1 MTNQVFKYRSYAKIN
16 LGLEIMGL
24 REDGYH
30 EILTIFQ
37 TVGLHDTLV
46 IRPSGSIEV
55 VCDAPSIPD
64 GKENIVYQAVRAL
77 QKKCGV
83 KAGVRIEIQKKIPSM
98 AGMGG
103 GSSNAAMTLAAL
115 NDIWNIGLGKEDLA
129 SVGGVIGADVPF
141 FFTGGTA
148 LGSGIGEKISQI
160 DDIGDFD
167 VLLAV
172 PDFQISTSEAYRKT
186 DILLTTKDRANN
198 ILSFL
203 KREKEFSSLT
213 NDFELFLFPEFP
225 VLENIARSFTGLGAL
240 KTGVTGSG
248 SVVFGLF
255 RAGGGME
262 ETIPNLVAKF
272 PAVRFVLTATLGRV
286 EYQRTL
292 RIT

>member
-225 VLENIARSFTGLGAL
+225 VLENIARSFAGLGAL